1 MRSARNYAYKHS
13 GLIISHNISD
23 NVINKHRKINERN
36 CDLQNTPVLTL
47 RRRADFLSARNP
59 RILFLDNLDVALEA
73 L

>member
-36 CDLQNTPVLTL
+36 CDLQNTLLLTL
-47 RRRADFLSARNP
+47 RHRADFLSVRNP